1 MRVAFVEWPEALEAN
16 SAEWDGIAD
25 RLIAARPD
33 ILITNELPF
42 GHWIAEQPAFDAE
55 HSQQSIDA
63 HEKGLEALAG
73 LGIPAILSSRP
84 VRAEGLLVNEAVAIE
99 NSVVRPVHRK
109 HYFPEE
115 PGWYEASWY
124 VPGSDGFTASAVGGL
139 TVGVMLCTDAMFNEH
154 ARSYGR
160 QGASLIAIPRAA
172 GTATEN
178 WLTAGKMA
186 AIVSGGYV
194 VSSNRVGRSRNGTVF
209 GGTGFAF
216 APDGALLAVTNPSDP
231 LQVIEIDP
239 ERASRQRSEY
249 PCYVRG

>member
-16 SAEWDGIAD
+16 SAEWDGIAEQV
-25 RLIAARPD
+25 IGARPD

-42 GHWIAEQPAFDAE
+42 GHWIAEQPDFDTE
-55 HSQQSIDA
+55 RSQESIDA
-63 HEKGLEALAG
+63 HARGLEALG
-73 LGIPAILSSRP
+73 KLGIPAILSSRP
-84 VRAEGLLVNEAVAIE
+84 VRTEGLPANEAVAIE
-99 NSVVRPVHRK
+99 NGIVRPLHRK

-124 VPGSDGFTASAVGGL
+124 APGRDGFVAGTLGGL

-154 ARSYGR
+154 ARGYGR
-160 QGASLIAIPRAA
+160 QGASLIAILRAA

-178 WLTAGKMA
+178 WLTAAKMA
-186 AIVSGGYV
+186 AIVSGSYV

-216 APDGALLAVTNPSDP
+216 APDGTFLAATDPSNP
-231 LQVIEIDP
+231 LQIIEIDP
-239 ERASRQRSEY
+239 ERAAR
-249 PCYVRG
+249 